1 MKTGVRIAL
10 TVCMLFT
17 VGCAGGRLVAQ
28 VRRAER
34 RWQRGNVGSYRIEV
48 SLRRATWHYQTHV
61 VTVRDGE
68 VIGASASC
76 VTAPMETA
84 LGKKCEVEDFDPGTY
99 TVPGL
104 FTPARSLS
112 EADPGGAVKIDFDD
126 TYGFPRWISYDLADV
141 VDEDQAWSVGAFE
154 MLE

>member
-1 MKTGVRIAL
+1 M
-10 TVCMLFT
+10 VCLLVT

-34 RWQRGNVGSYRIEV
+34 RWQRSDIDSYRIEV
-48 SLRRATWHYQTHV
+48 SLRSGSWHYQTHV
-61 VTVRDGE
+61 VTVRNGE
-68 VIGASASC
+68 VVDASASC

-84 LGKKCEVEDFDPGTY
+84 LGKECEVEDFDPGTY

-104 FTPARSLS
+104 FALARALA
-112 EADPGGAVKIDFDD
+112 EANPGGAVEIDFAD

-141 VDEDQAWSVGAFE
+141 VDGDQAWSVGAFE
-154 MLE
+154 VLE